1 MARLADFA
9 WTPKTP
15 NLNHSD
21 FHVEDFHFSRK
32 FKDYSKS
39 SYYSSFFNG
48 PHPGHPG
55 HPGPGR
61 RRLLHT
67 ALTEK
72 QHSSEPEP
80 TEHSDKSE
88 PTEKEP
94 KELKEPENSE
104 KAEGSE
110 NATEKSEPTENVTE
124 KILQMNGK
132 VINITGRLGD
142 EQLEDPATKSSEW
155 ELNQKLCEEDQCRQS
170 RAHVTVKE
178 CVKIEDKG
186 EKAVKLPEGHWM
198 ERNRDCRYVK
208 MPLAMILSDHGRCLS
223 AASSANSITEECD
236 PLHVDCGNHGT
247 GGCNRCWLL
256 QRATENNVFTGWKL
270 KTACGEAHEGEN
282 STEVSEVSHPRDP
295 RRDRRAQ
302 FLTRDEMHGT
312 LKFTDEYDTQQDR
325 QIWNLTEAE
334 NQQIDPEKLSTE
346 IFKRPF
352 MLENLASKRF
362 LLHEKPQL
370 DEDAAKTDPLNRELA
385 NLPNKESMPE
395 SFKNDTA
402 EANAHTIIQKKQWRR
417 SFWRGVEKAG
427 STYLQGEMMRAD
439 GDAVPT
445 FNYLSA
451 SPDKGF
457 DATKHLRAEELSDDC
472 NDRWS
477 FVHKGRGFEVKTDC
491 EKPKYLVALNNGDG
505 PVAFHDAPYPGPEG
519 KWNIFF
525 AKPPPPEPPANEEPV
540 VELPKDV
547 PLEVEEEA
555 AKDPES
561 SGAALEMVEE
571 GDAQK
576 AVENLSNPA

>member
-9 WTPKTP
+9 WTPNP
-15 NLNHSD
+15 LNRRLSD
-21 FHVEDFHFSRK
+21 FHDFVEDFHSRK
-32 FKDYSKS
+32 FKLQALA
-39 SYYSSFFNG
+39 SFFG
-48 PHPGHPG
+48 
-55 HPGPGR
+55 PGPGR
-61 RRLLHT
+61 RRLDT

-72 QHSSEPEP
+72 QLEP

-88 PTEKEP
+88 PE
-94 KELKEPENSE
+94 KEPENSE
-104 KAEGSE
+104 NAEGSE

-198 ERNRDCRYVK
+198 ERDRDCRYVK

-236 PLHVDCGNHGT
+236 PLHVDCGT
-247 GGCNRCWLL
+247 DCNRCWLL

-270 KTACGEAHEGEN
+270 KTACGEAHEGHHEA
-282 STEVSEVSHPRDP
+282 
-295 RRDRRAQ
+295 RDRRAQ
-302 FLTRDEMHGT
+302 FLTRDEMQT

-457 DATKHLRAEELSDDC
+457 ATKHLRAEELSDDC